1 MPAYVDINAGLA
13 ACVSNAQGL
22 LGSSDPDYKQET
34 SEKAPLRE
42 GAKQAALERKRG
54 KAKAGRTGQEVTASN
69 SQVLVCILL
78 CRDA

>member
-1 MPAYVDINAGLA
+1 MPAYVDANAGLA
-13 ACVSNAQGL
+13 ACVNNAQGL
-22 LGSSDPDYKQET
+22 LESKDPDYKQGN
-34 SEKAPLRE
+34 SEKAPLQE
-42 GAKQAALERKRG
+42 AAKQAALERKSG